1 VDANALA
8 AYGCRNNELLL
19 SASGENPPENEVNMD
34 RNQKIAI
41 GCGGAGC
48 LGLIVI
54 VIVCVVLYSMGYI
67 AMPGSSNSNRNE
79 NFNANTNTNSNSNS
93 NVNEN
98 SNSNASSSSSSLS
111 DDDKHKLFQAAGM
124 TRDNELIQRVL
135 HKLGF
140 LTADNNVSDDY
151 APFVKGH
158 MEWATK
164 NYSFIQSVNTV
175 EKARAYVDEHMND

>member
-1 VDANALA
+1 
-8 AYGCRNNELLL
+8 
-19 SASGENPPENEVNMD
+19 MD

-54 VIVCVVLYSMGYI
+54 VVVCVILFSTGYI
-67 AMPGSSNSNRNE
+67 AMPGGNSNRNE
-79 NFNANTNTNSNSNS
+79 NLNSNTNSNTNSNANSNSNLNENTNSNSS
-93 NVNEN
+93 T
-98 SNSNASSSSSSLS
+98 SSSSLS

-124 TRDNELIQRVL
+124 TRDNDTIQKVL
-135 HKLGF
+135 RKLGF
-140 LTADNNVSDDY
+140 LTVENTVSDDY

-164 NYSFIQSVNTV
+164 NYRFVQSVNSV
-175 EKARAYVDEHMND
+175 EKAQAYVDQHIND

>member
-1 VDANALA
+1 MN
-8 AYGCRNNELLL
+8 
-19 SASGENPPENEVNMD
+19 

-48 LGLIVI
+48 LGLVVVVI
-54 VIVCVVLYSMGYI
+54 ACVVLVSTGYI
-67 AMPGSSNSNRNE
+67 NMPGSSSNRNY
-79 NFNANTNTNSNSNS
+79 NFNANTNANSNSNS
-93 NVNEN
+93 NLNEN
-98 SNSNASSSSSSLS
+98 SNSNVSESSSSSLS

-135 HKLGF
+135 RKLGF

-164 NYSFIQSVNTV
+164 NYRFIQSVNTV
-175 EKARAYVDEHMND
+175 DKARAYVDEHIND

>member
-1 VDANALA
+1 
-8 AYGCRNNELLL
+8 
-19 SASGENPPENEVNMD
+19 MD

-48 LGLIVI
+48 LALIVI
-54 VIVCVVLYSMGYI
+54 AIVCVVLFSMGYI
-67 AMPGSSNSNRNE
+67 TMPGRGSNRNE
-79 NFNANTNTNSNSNS
+79 NANANTNSNSNANA

-98 SNSNASSSSSSLS
+98 ANSNSSSSSSSLS

-124 TRDNELIQRVL
+124 TRDNEVIQKVL

-140 LTADNNVSDDY
+140 LTADNTVSDDY

-158 MEWATK
+158 MDWAK
-164 NYSFIQSVNTV
+164 QNYRFIQSVMTP
-175 EKARAYVDEHMND
+175 EKARAYVDAHIND

>member
-1 VDANALA
+1 
-8 AYGCRNNELLL
+8 
-19 SASGENPPENEVNMD
+19 MD

-48 LGLIVI
+48 LGLIAI
-54 VIVCVVLYSMGYI
+54 VVVCVILFSTGYI
-67 AMPGSSNSNRNE
+67 TMPGSSTNRNE
-79 NFNANTNTNSNSNS
+79 NLNSNTNSNSNS
-93 NVNEN
+93 NSNLNENTN
-98 SNSNASSSSSSLS
+98 SNSSTSSLS

-124 TRDNELIQRVL
+124 TRDNELIQKVL

-140 LTADNNVSDDY
+140 LTADNTVSDDY

-158 MEWATK
+158 MDWATK
-164 NYSFIQSVNTV
+164 NYRFIQSVNAV

>member
-1 VDANALA
+1 ME
-8 AYGCRNNELLL
+8 RNT
-19 SASGENPPENEVNMD
+19 
-34 RNQKIAI
+34 KIAI

-54 VIVCVVLYSMGYI
+54 VIVCVVLFSAGYI
-67 AMPGSSNSNRNE
+67 AMPGSSNANRNE
-79 NFNANTNTNSNSNS
+79 NFNATNTNSNSNS
-93 NVNEN
+93 NSNLNEN
-98 SNSNASSSSSSLS
+98 SNSSSPTSSSLS

-124 TRDNELIQRVL
+124 TRDNEVIQKVL

-158 MEWATK
+158 IEWATT
-164 NYSFIQSVNTV
+164 NYRFVQSVSTV
-175 EKARAYVDEHMND
+175 EKARAYVDEHIND

>member
-1 VDANALA
+1 MN
-8 AYGCRNNELLL
+8 
-19 SASGENPPENEVNMD
+19 

-48 LGLIVI
+48 LGLVVI
-54 VIVCVVLYSMGYI
+54 VIACVVLVSTGYI
-67 AMPGSSNSNRNE
+67 NMPGSSSNRNE
-79 NFNANTNTNSNSNS
+79 NLNANTNSNSNS
-93 NVNEN
+93 NLNEN
-98 SNSNASSSSSSLS
+98 SNSNASDSSSSSLS

-135 HKLGF
+135 RKLGF

-151 APFVKGH
+151 ALFVKSH

-164 NYSFIQSVNTV
+164 NFRFIQSVNTV
-175 EKARAYVDEHMND
+175 EKARAYVDEHIND

>member
-1 VDANALA
+1 
-8 AYGCRNNELLL
+8 
-19 SASGENPPENEVNMD
+19 MD

-54 VIVCVVLYSMGYI
+54 VVVCVILFSTGYI
-67 AMPGSSNSNRNE
+67 SLPGSSSANRNVNINVTNRNSNANSNRNE
-79 NFNANTNTNSNSNS
+79 NANSNSNS
-93 NVNEN
+93 
-98 SNSNASSSSSSLS
+98 SSSSSSLS

-124 TRDNELIQRVL
+124 TRDNEVIQKVL

-140 LTADNNVSDDY
+140 LTADNSVSDDY

-158 MEWATK
+158 MDWATK
-164 NYSFIQSVNTV
+164 NYRFIQSVNTV

>member
-1 VDANALA
+1 
-8 AYGCRNNELLL
+8 
-19 SASGENPPENEVNMD
+19 MD

-48 LGLIVI
+48 LGLIAI
-54 VIVCVVLYSMGYI
+54 VVVCVILFSTGYI
-67 AMPGSSNSNRNE
+67 TMPGSSSNRNE
-79 NFNANTNTNSNSNS
+79 NFNATNRNSNSNS
-93 NVNEN
+93 NLNEN
-98 SNSNASSSSSSLS
+98 TNSNTPTSSSLS

-124 TRDNELIQRVL
+124 TRDNDVIQKVL

-140 LTADNNVSDDY
+140 LTADNTVSDDY

-158 MEWATK
+158 MDWATK
-164 NYSFIQSVNTV
+164 NYRFIQSMNSV